1 MIRKLIARL
10 FGLRKKLS
18 VPFKSKPVVNDPE
31 TDPTKDRPL

>member
-18 VPFKSKPVVNDPE
+18 VPFKWKPPVSDPE
-31 TDPTKDRPL
+31 EPKDRPL